1 MRGGLFYT
9 SCNVSKNTN
18 IVKIEKEALMK
29 SHKKLFVVIAIFIV
43 VALIGSAFIGCEK
56 EEKAGGEFRVFIVEP
71 VSLDP
76 PNSYESEGIQ
86 VARQIFD
93 GLVEYDPDSGEIF
106 PAMADSWEISDDGL
120 VYTFKLKEGAKFH
133 SGRECIAED
142 WVYAWSR
149 VARAETASYL
159 AYHLD
164 PILGYDELQA
174 GEGDTLEGVKALDD
188 YTLEV
193 TLKYPYAD
201 FINTV
206 GHTVFYPVAK
216 EDIEEWGDDYS
227 DHVNGTGAF
236 KLVEWKHD
244 QYIQLERFDDYYGE
258 NANLETVKYV
268 IFADEN
274 TAFLEYKA
282 GNLEYAEIPKGKIQ
296 VTLDDPD
303 LGDSAIIAPQLAIY
317 YFAMNYEAEP
327 FKDNL
332 ALREAINYAID
343 RSNIVDVISEGVPSI
358 ATGFVPPGIPGFK
371 DNQSEYVYDVEIAK
385 QKLEDAGYPG
395 GEGLPVIQFGINIG
409 SGHELIAEAVQA
421 DLADIGI
428 EVEIIGME
436 WGAALDAF
444 MTGDIGFFRLGWIA
458 DYPTMDNFL
467 FPLFH
472 SESTDN
478 YISYKSPEVDE
489 LLIEARSTRD
499 EGERFALYQEI
510 EKKILD
516 DSVFILIYFYGSRK
530 ILQPYVKGFALS
542 ASENYDLSTVTLE
555 QD

>member
-1 MRGGLFYT
+1 M
-9 SCNVSKNTN
+9 KN
-18 IVKIEKEALMK
+18 
-29 SHKKLFVVIAIFIV
+29 HKKLFVVIAVFIV
-43 VALIGSAFIGCEK
+43 VMLIGSAFVGCKK
-56 EEKAGGEFRVFIVEP
+56 EEKAGGEFRAYIQEP

-76 PNSYESEGIQ
+76 PNAYESEGVQ

-93 GLVEYDPDSGEIF
+93 GLVEYDPITGEIF
-106 PAMADSWEISDDGL
+106 PAMAESWTVSDDGL
-120 VYTFKLKEGAKFH
+120 VYTFILKEGAKFH

-142 WVYAWSR
+142 WVYSWSR
-149 VARAETASYL
+149 VAQAETASYL

-193 TLKYPYAD
+193 TLKYVYAD

-244 QYIQLERFDDYYGE
+244 QYIQLERFDDYYGD
-258 NANLETVKYV
+258 NAKLEKVKYV

-274 TAFLEYKA
+274 TAFLEFKA
-282 GNLEYAEIPKGKIQ
+282 GNIEYAQIPQGKIQ
-296 VTLDDPD
+296 ITIDDPD
-303 LGDSAIIAPQLAIY
+303 IGAGAIIEPQLAIY
-317 YFAMNYEAEP
+317 YFAMNYDAEP

-332 ALREAINYAID
+332 ALREAINYAVD
-343 RSNIVDVISEGVPSI
+343 RQNIVDVISEGVPTV
-358 ATGFVPPGIPGFK
+358 ATGVVPPGIPGFK
-371 DNQSEYVYDVEIAK
+371 DNQSKFVYDIEIAK
-385 QKLEDAGYPG
+385 QKLEEAGYPG

-421 DLADIGI
+421 DLAEIGVQ
-428 EVEIIGME
+428 VEIIGME

-444 MTGDIGFFRLGWIA
+444 MAGDIGFFRLGWSA

-478 YISYKSPEVDE
+478 YQNYNNPEVDE
-489 LLIEARSTRD
+489 MLIQARSIKD
-499 EGERFALYQEI
+499 EAERIALYQEI
-510 EKKILD
+510 ERIVVD
-516 DSVFILIYFYGSRK
+516 DSAFILMYFYGSRN
-530 ILQPYVKGFALS
+530 ILQTYVKGFELS
-542 ASENYDLSTVTLE
+542 AAENYDLSTVTLE
-555 QD
+555 KD